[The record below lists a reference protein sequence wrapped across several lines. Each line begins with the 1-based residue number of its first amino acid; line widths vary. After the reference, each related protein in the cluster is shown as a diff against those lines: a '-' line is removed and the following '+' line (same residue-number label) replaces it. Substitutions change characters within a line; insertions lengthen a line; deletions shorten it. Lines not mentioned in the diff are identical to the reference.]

1 MTLRKND
8 NRGGE
13 EIDTE
18 TSINLKE
25 RKRKEAK
32 DKINSSSLKLDK
44 NERKGRE
51 KNRLL
56 SSFISSLSFNLFFF
70 HSTVLIFKKLGLSLQ
85 W

>member
-25 RKRKEAK
+25 RERKEAK
-32 DKINSSSLKLDK
+32 DKINSSRWKLDK

-56 SSFISSLSFNLFFF
+56 SSFHIK
-70 HSTVLIFKKLGLSLQ
+70 IKL
-85 W
+85 

>member
-25 RKRKEAK
+25 RERKEAK
-32 DKINSSSLKLDK
+32 DKINSS
-44 NERKGRE
+44 R
-51 KNRLL
+51 
-56 SSFISSLSFNLFFF
+56 
-70 HSTVLIFKKLGLSLQ
+70 
-85 W
+85 

>member
-8 NRGGE
+8 DRGGE

-32 DKINSSSLKLDK
+32 DKINSSRLKLDE

-51 KNRLL
+51 KNILL
-56 SSFISSLSFNLFFF
+56 SSFHIKLKLQSLL
-70 HSTVLIFKKLGLSLQ
+70 LSLNCSYI
-85 W
+85 